1 MRARVTGLRPDPRAP
16 DCLVVEVDG
25 ARFASVAADAVR
37 ELGLEKGQPLEA
49 AQKER
54 LNYLADVEGAKRVAL
69 RLLAT
74 RPRSVQEVL
83 RRLRHRGHNP
93 SAAAEIVGRLES
105 QGLLDDRAYA
115 EHFARVRGER
125 GHGRSRLLTDLL
137 AKGVDRRVAE
147 RAIDRT
153 LELEGGD
160 QLAKARALTEKRVRQ
175 LGALPRAK
183 LQRRL
188 LAFLARRGFV
198 GREVRE
204 IVEEAVGGVGSE

>member
-93 SAAAEIVGRLES
+93 SAAAEVVGRLES

-137 AKGVDRRVAE
+137 AKGVDRNVAE
-147 RAIDRT
+147 RAIDRI

-160 QLAKARALTEKRVRQ
+160 QLAKARALAEKRVRQ
-175 LGALPRAK
+175 LGTLPRPK
-183 LQRRL
+183 LERRV
-188 LAFLARRGFV
+188 LAYLARRGFS

-204 IVEEAVGGVGSE
+204 MVWEVVGSG